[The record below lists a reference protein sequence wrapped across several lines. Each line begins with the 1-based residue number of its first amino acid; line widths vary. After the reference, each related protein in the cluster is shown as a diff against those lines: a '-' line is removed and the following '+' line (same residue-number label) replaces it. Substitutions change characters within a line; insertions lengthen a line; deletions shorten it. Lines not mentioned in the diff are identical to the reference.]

1 MQLYRQ
7 RWSRADLREKKK
19 KKGEMIYFSLSLVRN
34 KGLLLGFLQAF
45 IPTVQFPSSAHYLV
59 KDGSW
64 NERIGIFTTIQA
76 IFQVMTSQFAY
87 Y

>member
-59 KDGSW
+59 KAGSW